1 MLSAAL
7 VAVTVHVSLTV
18 PAVTVLPL
26 KVQVPADMAY
36 VTLPVPLPP
45 VVLSAEVVVV
55 AFKAFGDA
63 DTEKDACEIKAAAR
77 VTVVV

>member
-1 MLSAAL
+1 MA
-7 VAVTVHVSLTV
+7 V

-26 KVQVPADMAY
+26 RVQVPEVIAY

-55 AFKAFGDA
+55 AFKALGEA
-63 DTEKDACEIKAAAR
+63 VTEKDACEIKAAAR